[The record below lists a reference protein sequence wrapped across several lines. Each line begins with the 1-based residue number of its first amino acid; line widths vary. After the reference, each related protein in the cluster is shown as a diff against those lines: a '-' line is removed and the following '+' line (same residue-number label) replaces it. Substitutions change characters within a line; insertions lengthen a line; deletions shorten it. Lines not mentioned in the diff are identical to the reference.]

1 MVYCGKP
8 SKGCGHCRKKRLKCD
23 RKTPSCGQCRNA
35 SRSCPGYRNEVDLM
49 FRDESERVQQ
59 KYEVTTRS
67 KPGDSR
73 GSSCTPQSSVGDSI
87 SRSSSSLSVS
97 RTPAKPDY
105 KALAT
110 LPGQEQTMTSTS
122 DLCLLS
128 TQPTQ
133 PLSDFATSFFLAQYI
148 PGSHFDYLPSLYSQ
162 SSADSLLFSA
172 IKAVAIASLSH
183 ETRNPDFMML
193 AREQYS
199 ISLKDTKLTLA
210 SPDASPRDDVLAAI
224 LLLAHFEALSSADIV
239 EGYGRPH
246 ANAVSTYSPSLTWT
260 RHVEGAL
267 VLFTTRPRHTS
278 SSPLS
283 GRLNHHITSIISAL
297 CVQQHT
303 RIHNSVLMFD
313 SSGGFPVEQ
322 YTARNRFSLLL
333 AAYAELRASIRE
345 GSLTDPSEIIRWASA
360 VDGQIMS
367 MWKELDLL
375 AWKYDVVTTTRDI
388 RGVYKNKYHI
398 YPNHRIA
405 QTWNTVRMT
414 RISLYEIMHRY
425 AAQESE
431 LKAQCERYSQAIEST
446 AVEICQSSSQFLVPQ
461 GELLS
466 RTQSRPS
473 IASAYFLIW
482 PLFNSACS
490 VSLSSPIRPFVIDRL
505 DFIDKELKIPQARK
519 AACMLERGDD
529 DEDWMHMM
537 HLF

>member
-1 MVYCGKP
+1 
-8 SKGCGHCRKKRLKCD
+8 
-23 RKTPSCGQCRNA
+23 
-35 SRSCPGYRNEVDLM
+35 M

-59 KYEVTTRS
+59 KYEVTTRN
-67 KPGDSR
+67 KPGADSR

-87 SRSSSSLSVS
+87 SRSSSSLSIS
-97 RTPAKPDY
+97 RTSPKPDY
-105 KALAT
+105 AALAT
-110 LPGQEQTMTSTS
+110 LTGQEQAMTSPS
-122 DLCLLS
+122 DLCLVS
-128 TQPTQ
+128 FQPSQ

-183 ETRNPDFMML
+183 ETRNPEFMTL

-199 ISLKDTKLTLA
+199 TSLKDTKLTLA
-210 SPDASPRDDVLAAI
+210 SPDASLRDDVLAAI

-239 EGYGRPH
+239 NGYDRPCTNT
-246 ANAVSTYSPSLTWT
+246 NATYSPSTTWA

-267 VLFTTRPRHTS
+267 VLFSTRPRHTS
-278 SSPLS
+278 NSPLS
-283 GRLNHHITSIISAL
+283 ARLNHHITDIIRAL
-297 CVQQHT
+297 CVQQHS
-303 RIHNSVLMFD
+303 RMHPSVLLFD
-313 SSGGFPVEQ
+313 PTCNFPVEQ
-322 YTARNRFSLLL
+322 HAARHRFSLLL
-333 AAYAELRASIRE
+333 AAYAELRACIRE
-345 GSLTDPSEIIRWASA
+345 GSLTEPSEIVRWATA

-367 MWKELDLL
+367 MWKELDIL
-375 AWKYDVVTTTRDI
+375 AWKFDVVTTTRDI
-388 RGVYKNKYHI
+388 RGVYRNKYHV

-414 RISLYEIMHRY
+414 RISLYQIMHDY
-425 AAQESE
+425 AAQDPQLEDQSE
-431 LKAQCERYSQAIEST
+431 GYAEVIAST

-466 RTQSRPS
+466 RAQSRPT

-490 VSLSSPIRPFVIDRL
+490 VDQSSPIRPFVIDRL
-505 DFIDKELKIPQARK
+505 EFIDKELKIPQARK
-519 AACMLERGDD
+519 AARMLERGDE

>member
-1 MVYCGKP
+1 
-8 SKGCGHCRKKRLKCD
+8 
-23 RKTPSCGQCRNA
+23 
-35 SRSCPGYRNEVDLM
+35 
-49 FRDESERVQQ
+49 
-59 KYEVTTRS
+59 
-67 KPGDSR
+67 
-73 GSSCTPQSSVGDSI
+73 
-87 SRSSSSLSVS
+87 
-97 RTPAKPDY
+97 
-105 KALAT
+105 
-110 LPGQEQTMTSTS
+110 MTSTS

-128 TQPTQ
+128 SQPTQ

-183 ETRNPDFMML
+183 ETRSPDFMML

-199 ISLKDTKLTLA
+199 LSLRDTKLTLA
-210 SPDASPRDDVLAAI
+210 SPDASLRDDVLAAI
-224 LLLAHFEALSSADIV
+224 LLLAHFEALSSADMV
-239 EGYGRPH
+239 EGYGRPG
-246 ANAVSTYSPSLTWT
+246 ANAITTYSPSLTWT

-267 VLFTTRPRHTS
+267 VLFTTRPKHTNH
-278 SSPLS
+278 SPLS

-297 CVQQHT
+297 CVQQHA
-303 RIHNSVLMFD
+303 RMHDSVLLFD
-313 SSGGFPVEQ
+313 TAGDFPVEQ
-322 YTARNRFSLLL
+322 HAARKRFSSIL
-333 AAYAELRASIRE
+333 AAYAELRACIRE
-345 GSLTDPSEIIRWASA
+345 GSLTDPSEIIRWARA

-367 MWKELDLL
+367 MWKELDIL

-388 RGVYKNKYHI
+388 RGIYMNKYHI

-414 RISLYEIMHRY
+414 RMSVYEIMHRY
-425 AAQESE
+425 AAQDSE
-431 LKAQCERYSQAIEST
+431 LKDQCERYSQVIEST
-446 AVEICQSSSQFLVPQ
+446 AVEICQSSSQFLVPH

-466 RTQSRPS
+466 RTPSRPT

-490 VSLSSPIRPFVIDRL
+490 VSLLSPIRPFVIDRL
-505 DFIDKELKIPQARK
+505 DYINKELKIPQARK
-519 AACMLERGDD
+519 AARMLEQGDE